1 MTEQPPS
8 TASSSS
14 TKKKLLIGGAGA
26 LVVAAGIFVAFVLP
40 AEFGIDPTGIGKAT
54 GLVQIADSAGNAEL
68 ERGMKRSGVLTLSDS
83 APAPE
88 PGTTDRWEI
97 DLGPYES
104 VEFKYEIAQG
114 KAMTFTWEAS
124 APLRYDMHSHP
135 FDGGTD
141 ITESYG
147 IGTAQTQHGR
157 YVAPFTG
164 IHGWYWQN
172 RTLDTVKLVL
182 NATGAVEHSTVFDSA
197 GEHARPL
204 SASPE

>member
-1 MTEQPPS
+1 MTDQTPS
-8 TASSSS
+8 TAPSSS
-14 TKKKLLIGGAGA
+14 KKKLLIGGAGA

-68 ERGMKRSGVLTLSDS
+68 ERGMKRSGVLTLSDD
-83 APAPE
+83 APTPE
-88 PGTTDRWEI
+88 PGTTDSWEI
-97 DLGPYES
+97 ELGPYES

-114 KAMTFTWEAS
+114 KAMAFTWKAS

-135 FDGGTD
+135 FDGGPD
-141 ITESYG
+141 LTESYG

-172 RTLDTVKLVL
+172 RTLDTVKLTL
-182 NATGAVEHSTVFDSA
+182 NTTGAVEHSTVFDSA

-204 SASPE
+204 SASAE